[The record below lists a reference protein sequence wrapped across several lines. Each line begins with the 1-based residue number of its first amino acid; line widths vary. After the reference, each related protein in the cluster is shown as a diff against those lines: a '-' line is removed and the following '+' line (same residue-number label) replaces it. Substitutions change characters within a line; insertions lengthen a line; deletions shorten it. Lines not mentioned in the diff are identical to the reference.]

1 MKSFFPTQVWIG
13 NSRLVA
19 DVVRRHGVPIWFSE
33 TNMIGAQQW
42 HDEIGA
48 ALRRCDWML
57 ILLSPNSVDSMW
69 VQREVIFSLNDL
81 RYNEQIVPVLYQP
94 CDYAELSW
102 TLPALQIVDF
112 TQGFEEGCR
121 ALLRVWGIGYRPPE

>member
-1 MKSFFPTQVWIG
+1 MAQLPNEVFLSHSSLDREFAIE
-13 NSRLVA
+13 
-19 DVVRRHGVPIWFSE
+19 VVGVLRRHGIPIWFSQ

-69 VQREVIFSLNDL
+69 VQREGIFSLNDPSL
-81 RYNEQIVPVLYQP
+81 QRTNRPSS
-94 CDYAELSW
+94 LS
-102 TLPALQIVDF
+102 ALQ
-112 TQGFEEGCR
+112 
-121 ALLRVWGIGYRPPE
+121 LR